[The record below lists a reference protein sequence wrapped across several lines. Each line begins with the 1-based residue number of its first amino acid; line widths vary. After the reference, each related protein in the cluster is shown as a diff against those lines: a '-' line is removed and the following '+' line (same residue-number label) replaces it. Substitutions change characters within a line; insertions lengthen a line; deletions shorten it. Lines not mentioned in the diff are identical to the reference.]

1 MGVINKTTD
10 EINTLLEK
18 VEGMPEEGTTGK
30 TPVLETGTTTT
41 LPAGSQATSEVV
53 ANGTDQSGNPKY
65 KLNFGIPRGADGTG
79 GSSGGTADSVEWKN
93 VLNKPTW
100 VNSSTKPSY
109 TAAEVGALPS
119 TTTIPSKTSELD
131 NDSKFVKSTELKTIN
146 GNSIVGSG
154 NIEISGTGSGIADAP
169 SDGQTYGRKNGA
181 WTAIT
186 SGTGSSVDISGI
198 LTRLVQIADVGGTC
212 TDEDYNTLK
221 GYADNG
227 TLTYINSDGTSLIL
241 NVKNFSGS
249 IQIAYNTD
257 GEDGSSITTI
267 SINSSKQVTLSKKE
281 LLWNTNL
288 GSGFLGEYAKP
299 TSYSAI
305 SKSDSIST
313 AIGKLEAGL
322 GTSGGGS
329 SSDDIYYLPTAVLTL
344 DTQATSDEIV
354 AAFGGSDK
362 RSELINAI
370 KAGKKIYIQ
379 GNETYSGVPVSA
391 YNFFNLSPYISFV
404 RIINTINAEIVKV
417 VFGMANS
424 TVSVINPN
432 GYQVSGKINL
442 LTSSSTTDEI
452 STALG
457 GIKGIKKLKKALEDG
472 NSIYTTFYSG
482 SSTEI
487 TSARLNLSVII
498 ISDDSKYEITI
509 CGVQGESYFSVLN
522 AGYLYITYDVASN
535 TFTCERYNNTGIS

>member
-1 MGVINKTTD
+1 MGVINKTTE
-10 EINTLLEK
+10 EINTILDK
-18 VEGMPEEGTTGK
+18 VEGMPEEGVVGK

-41 LPAGSQATSEVV
+41 LEAGSEATSEVV
-53 ANGTDQSGNPKY
+53 DNGTDESGNPKY

-79 GSSGGTADSVEWKN
+79 GSGGGTDDSVEWKN

-109 TAAEVGALPS
+109 TAAEVGALPAE
-119 TTTIPSKTSELD
+119 TTIPSKTSELD
-131 NDSKFVKSTELKTIN
+131 NDSGFVKSTELKTVN

-169 SDGQTYGRKNGA
+169 SDGQTYGRKNGNWA
-181 WTAIT
+181 AIT
-186 SGTGSSVDISGI
+186 SGTGGSVDISDLI
-198 LTRLVQIADVGGTC
+198 SRIAQIAEIGGTC

-227 TLTYINSDGTSLIL
+227 TLTYVNQDGTSMIVE
-241 NVKNFSGS
+241 VKNFGGN
-249 IQIAYNTD
+249 IQVTYNVESVSD
-257 GEDGSSITTI
+257 ITVVA
-267 SINSSKQVTLSKKE
+267 INVSSSKQVTTSQKNILSD
-281 LLWNTNL
+281 TNI
-288 GSGFLGEYAKP
+288 GSGLLGEYTKP
-299 TSYSAI
+299 ASYSAI
-305 SKSDSIST
+305 LKGDSIST
-313 AIGKLEAGL
+313 AIGKLEARL

-344 DTQATSDEIV
+344 DTLATSEEIV

-362 RSELINAI
+362 RKELVNAI

-379 GNETYSGVPVSA
+379 GNESYSSVPVVA
-391 YNFFNLSPYISFV
+391 YNFFSLAPYISFI
-404 RIINTINAEIVKV
+404 RRNLTTGSEIVNIAFGSASSNINVISTDGYKV
-417 VFGMANS
+417 
-424 TVSVINPN
+424 N
-432 GYQVSGKINL
+432 GKVNL

-457 GIKGIKKLKKALEDG
+457 GLSGIKKLKKAIEDG
-472 NSIYTTFYSG
+472 NSICTTFYSG

-509 CGVQGESYFSVLN
+509 CGVQGDGFLKALN
-522 AGYLYITYDVASN
+522 AGYLYIAYDVASN
-535 TFTCERYNNTGIS
+535 TFTCERYNNVGIS

>member
-1 MGVINKTTD
+1 MINKTTD

-267 SINSSKQVTLSKKE
+267 SINSSKLVTISQKS
-281 LLWNTNL
+281 LLWSTNL
-288 GSGFLGEYAKP
+288 GSGLLGEYTKP

-305 SKSDSIST
+305 SKEDSIST

-391 YNFFNLSPYISFV
+391 YNFFNFSPYISFV

-498 ISDDSKYEITI
+498 VSDDSKYEITI